1 MVAGRAVIGMDHA
14 DAVVVVEMVNVDA
27 VARVV
32 VVVVFEVPPLLFSVL
47 ILLVP

>member
-27 VARVV
+27 VAHV